1 MQSSLGEVSE
11 ASFKVKKMSSEDG
24 FASETG
30 TERRILSNNGML
42 IISNPI

>member
-11 ASFKVKKMSSEDG
+11 ASFKVKKMSSEEG

-30 TERRILSNNGML
+30 TERRILSNNGL
-42 IISNPI
+42 FIINNPV